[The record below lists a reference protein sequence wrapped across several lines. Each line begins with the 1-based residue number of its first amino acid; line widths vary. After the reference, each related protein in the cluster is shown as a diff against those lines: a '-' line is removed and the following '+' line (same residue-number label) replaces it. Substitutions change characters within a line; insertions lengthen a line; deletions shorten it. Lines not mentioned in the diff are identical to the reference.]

1 MSDTGFGL
9 LLLGLS
15 LEKKLGHFADG
26 QTLGQVVKRPVFIA
40 AMVAAAVF
48 LAAKREALDKG
59 RAEEVGID
67 FELRQEQVFAL
78 AQGQGGLAT
87 QVIYPRHI

>member
-40 AMVAAAVF
+40 AMVAVAVF
-48 LAAKREALDKG
+48 LAAKGEALDNG
-59 RAEEVGID
+59 RAEQVGVD
-67 FELRQEQVFAL
+67 FELRQQEVLTL
-78 AQGQGGLAT
+78 AQGEG
-87 QVIYPRHI
+87 